1 MEFYTAKVQQ
11 YFRWEYSDFT
21 LEEILEKLPA
31 GNGVDEKKVV
41 EIYRSAF
48 QCWSPPPASS
58 RKDRQRSKSE
68 AEDAFR

>member
-31 GNGVDEKKVV
+31 GNGVDEKK
-41 EIYRSAF
+41 
-48 QCWSPPPASS
+48 WS
-58 RKDRQRSKSE
+58 KL
-68 AEDAFR
+68 